1 MGRSRIG
8 WALSVAA
15 PWCMAF
21 AVLLSITAEAE
32 QEPLERGSA
41 FDRNRMIEADGALDR
56 AILGARPQ
64 RAVDEDGAPLPI
76 VQARYVTGDPSGL
89 AAMSDEIEPNSALK
103 APRSRS
109 RTPIAAPRAIRS
121 KAFARASTRSG

>member
-32 QEPLERGSA
+32 QEPYAGSA
-41 FDRNRMIEADGALDR
+41 FDRNRMTGVSGPIDR
-56 AILGARPQ
+56 APRLP
-64 RAVDEDGAPLPI
+64 RAVDEDGLPLPI
-76 VQARYVTGDPSGL
+76 VEARLVVPAIPT
-89 AAMSDEIEPNSALK
+89 
-103 APRSRS
+103 PRRRKSN
-109 RTPIAAPRAIRS
+109 RT
-121 KAFARASTRSG
+121 AS

>member
-41 FDRNRMIEADGALDR
+41 FDRNRMIEAN
-56 AILGARPQ
+56 GARNRAVLAGSP

-76 VQARYVTGDPSGL
+76 VQARYRHG
-89 AAMSDEIEPNSALK
+89 
-103 APRSRS
+103 RSERPCGNV
-109 RTPIAAPRAIRS
+109 R
-121 KAFARASTRSG
+121 